1 MPGPWYPDPL
11 PESPAEIVEA
21 KRLWAVY
28 GARSGAFIAFT
39 SDPETA
45 AHYQRSGYLVEES
58 APEGEQP

>member
-1 MPGPWYPDPL
+1 MTTWL
-11 PESPAEIVEA
+11 PETTPSPSPAEIVEA

-45 AHYQRSGYLVEES
+45 AHYQRSGYLVE
-58 APEGEQP
+58 ACDPEVTR